1 MYIYT
6 MYHVHMT
13 NQNPSRYFTRPC
25 WGHLHPTR
33 KSNRKYLIFGLVQDF
48 YVSFVPD
55 QIEKKPRL
63 ICVIENPP
71 QPVTVEFLPQIL
83 KMRIVDRACVHST
96 QVPTMFSLFCFG
108 IGKTNRSIHYTV
120 SPTYYQYCIFY
131 PVGSYK
137 YFKST
142 WLNRLESSRTYIY
155 LAI

>member
-1 MYIYT
+1 MRHRNMTSYYYGEFLLYVEISFKYYYRQNSIYFTRFQCMYIYT

-13 NQNPSRYFTRPC
+13 NQNPSTYFTRPC

-33 KSNRKYLIFGLVQDF
+33 KSDRKYLIFGLVQDF

-83 KMRIVDRACVHST
+83 KMRIVDGACVHST
-96 QVPTMFSLFCFG
+96 QFPTMFSLFVLG
-108 IGKTNRSIHYTV
+108 
-120 SPTYYQYCIFY
+120 
-131 PVGSYK
+131 
-137 YFKST
+137 
-142 WLNRLESSRTYIY
+142 LEKRTDLFI
-155 LAI
+155 IR